1 MLALQTLGLLSC
13 SKIQKVELRMAFQF
27 VHFDAKK
34 SEATE
39 AAWRGA
45 ALGQDVFPGDVDA
58 ALNIAK
64 KFHANGAMIS
74 NGVGYGV
81 FASGEDA
88 ADAIVEVFLSRHGKR
103 WLKMMS
109 CTLAPSVQQ
118 GVYSG
123 EPAAQARALDV
134 YATALA
140 GVLSLHSE
148 HNAAAVRIYGRH
160 DIFLDF
166 LKNLAKTVNA
176 KGIGEATVDV
186 QGRWLV
192 VNP

>member
-1 MLALQTLGLLSC
+1 
-13 SKIQKVELRMAFQF
+13 MAFQF
-27 VHFDAKK
+27 IQFDAVKCR
-34 SEATE
+34 ATE
-39 AAWRGA
+39 AAWRA
-45 ALGQDVFPGDVDA
+45 AAIGTDVFPGDVDA
-58 ALNIAK
+58 ALNTAK
-64 KFHANGAMIS
+64 KFSANGAVIS
-74 NGVGYGV
+74 DGFGYGV

-88 ADAIVEVFLSRHGKR
+88 ADAIVEVFLSQHGKR

-118 GVYSG
+118 GVYNG
-123 EPAAQARALDV
+123 EPAAENRALEV
-134 YATALA
+134 YATALE
-140 GVLSLHSE
+140 GVLRLSK

-160 DIFLDF
+160 DIFLSF
-166 LKNLAKTVNA
+166 LKNLAKAVHA